1 MSFLCRIGIHD
12 WGMWTFIQN
21 LSQERKCWR
30 CGLTQVRKVKIR
42 ER

>member
-1 MSFLCRIGIHD
+1 MNWLCRFWIHD
-12 WGMWTFIQN
+12 WGMWTYVQN

-30 CGLTQVRKVKIR
+30 CGLVQIKRIRIR